1 MRKAWL
7 AAALAVTAIP
17 AQAGLDSVR
26 SVPLEPAA
34 PDCLGGAAVTAAT
47 SVAER
52 PPVLVEGLGYAGFAP
67 DSDNPQAKRWFEQ
80 GVRLVWAYDEAEAIR
95 SFRQAQALDPQCAM
109 CFWGEG
115 WARSPTLNLNPR
127 DEEHGAAKA
136 AAARAAALSAKL
148 GERDRGLVAALQARL
163 GKGAKFDNRAYMKA
177 MQALAARFPADDAVV
192 VMAADATMVGSRT
205 AEEGAPAQGLL
216 ERVLARSPD
225 HSGAI
230 HYYIHLTDFID
241 KQRLAEPYANRLGRI
256 APGASH
262 LVHMPSHTFYGLG
275 RYRDAAAVNVAALA
289 AEKAY
294 ADKADPAENDYR
306 SGLARHNMNFAI
318 ESALMRGDG
327 RTALDV
333 AGRFQKRFPAGDKEP
348 RAMARA
354 STWYAAGLHA
364 PVAEVLAMPEPGP
377 GHPLIRAVRHYARG
391 EAFARSGDAGGVK
404 REAAAI
410 DAFLKGPES
419 RKLGSK
425 PVELLVGMTR
435 RVLEGRA
442 AMIEGR
448 YKAATL
454 AFREALR
461 LQGKAGFG
469 MDPPPFWYS
478 TRRSLAAAL
487 LAGGDE
493 ESARLQFL
501 QTLREWPN
509 DPRALF
515 GLAQA
520 EKALGHDQAAA
531 AALARSN
538 KLWAGGAAAMRL
550 ARL

>member
-7 AAALAVTAIP
+7 AAALTATAIP

-26 SVPLEPAA
+26 PVPVEPVA
-34 PDCLGGAAVTAAT
+34 PDCLSGSAPAAAAT
-47 SVAER
+47 AER
-52 PPVLVEGLGYAGFAP
+52 PPVLVEGLGYAGLAP
-67 DSDNPQAKRWFEQ
+67 DTQNAQAKRWFEQ
-80 GVRLVWAYDEAEAIR
+80 GVRLVWAYDEAEAVR

-136 AAARAAALSAKL
+136 AAARALALSAKL

-163 GKGAKFDNRAYMKA
+163 GQGAKFDNGAYMKA
-177 MQALAARFPADDAVV
+177 MAALAGRFPAHDAVV
-192 VMAADATMVGSRT
+192 VMAADAVMVGSRT

-216 ERVLARSPD
+216 ESVLARNPD

-241 KQRLAEPYANRLGRI
+241 KQRLAERYANRLGKL

-262 LVHMPSHTFYGLG
+262 LVHMPSHTFYGVG

-289 AEKAY
+289 AEQAY
-294 ADKADPAENDYR
+294 ADRADPAANDYR

-318 ESALMRGDG
+318 EAALMRGDG

-333 AGRFQKRFPAGDKEP
+333 AERFRKRFPAGETEP

-364 PVAEVLAMPEPGP
+364 PVGEVLAMPEPGP
-377 GHPLIRAVRHYARG
+377 GHPLIRAIRHYARG
-391 EAFARSGDAGGVK
+391 EAFARTGDAGGVK
-404 REAAAI
+404 REAAAL
-410 DAFLKGPES
+410 DAFLKGPAS

-448 YKAATL
+448 YKAA
-454 AFREALR
+454 AASYREAMR
-461 LQGKAGFG
+461 LQDKAGFG

-478 TRRSLAAAL
+478 ARRSLAAAL
-487 LAGGDE
+487 LASGQK
-493 ESARLQFL
+493 ESARLHFL
-501 QTLREWPN
+501 QTLRDWPN

-515 GLAQA
+515 GLAEA
-520 EKALGHDQAAA
+520 EKALGQADAAA
-531 AALARSN
+531 KTLARAKS
-538 KLWAGGAAAMRL
+538 LWAGEADALQL